1 MISLGSS
8 RWTSSAPNITLSF
21 AYEKQRSGADM
32 QYRAKV
38 TVSTVTGGSTFG
50 YPIYLKLSIDGSLK
64 VTQTLKNVNP
74 NKWSSEIT
82 YTSPWYTVTNK
93 TSGTTS
99 ISFNV
104 YSDLGSTRN
113 ATYTYSMDVDPA
125 ASKISVSNGTLGTAL
140 TLNLT
145 RYNSN
150 FTDNI
155 AYTCGTAFGSV
166 TSGSKAT
173 SVTWNTSNGNKVDLA
188 AQNTSG
194 QSVVVTFTVT
204 TYNGESIVGTNSAKA
219 TMAIPNIAGVR
230 PSVALSVTDST
241 NYLSTFGAY
250 VQGYSKLKIT
260 ATPTLG
266 FGSPIKTYEITAD
279 DSTYSTSTVTTPALK
294 GKGSLSISAKVTDN
308 RGYPSDVVSQSINV
322 LEYSK
327 PVVNVSAYRC
337 NSSGS
342 TDPEGAYMK
351 IVVTSSISGLNSK
364 NSATY
369 KVVHSGGT
377 ITGNG
382 TSFTSD
388 ALPCSVSATHNIEV
402 TVTDKI
408 SSTTKAAVIPIAYT
422 MLDFYNT
429 GKGIAFG
436 KVATRDGFDCSMPAY
451 FNGTVRFE
459 NGFTDASDTGW
470 VVLTNTVRYRYKNG
484 YITVAGAS
492 YGNVKLTKGE
502 YTEVGTMPSQYCPAF
517 QIPLVYHTVGG
528 SPVGQSGFIWAE
540 GKVGL
545 YSNTDA
551 TDYWAFSVTYP
562 V

>member
-1 MISLGSS
+1 MISLGSV
-8 RWTSSAPNITLSF
+8 RWTSSDPNITLSF

-32 QYRAKV
+32 QYRAQITV
-38 TVSTVTGGSTFG
+38 GTVSGGSYFG
-50 YPIYLKLSIDGSLK
+50 FPIYLKLSIGGVER
-64 VTQTLKNVNP
+64 VTQTLKTASP
-74 NKWSSEIT
+74 DRWTDPIT
-82 YTSPWYTVTNK
+82 YISPWYTVSNK

-104 YSDLGSTRN
+104 YSSDGSIRN
-113 ATYTYSMDVDPA
+113 ATYSYSMDVDPA

-155 AYTCGTAFGSV
+155 AYTCGTEFGSV

-173 SVTWNTSNGNKVDLA
+173 SVIWNTDNGNKIDLA

-204 TYNGESIVGTNSAKA
+204 TYNGESPVGTSSAKA
-219 TMAIPNIAGVR
+219 TMAIPNIADVK
-230 PSVALSVTDST
+230 PSVELSVTDST

-279 DSTYSTSTVTTPALK
+279 GSTYSTSTVTTPALK
-294 GKGSLSISAKVTDN
+294 GKGSLSISAKVTDD

-337 NSSGS
+337 NSNGDADS
-342 TDPEGAYMK
+342 EGAYMK
-351 IVVTSSISGLNSK
+351 IAFTSSISGLNDR

-369 KVVHSGGT
+369 QIVYSGG
-377 ITGNG
+377 ILTGTG

-388 ALPCSVSATHNIEV
+388 ALQCSVTETHDIEV

-422 MLDFYNT
+422 LLDFYNT

-436 KVATRDGFDCSMPAY
+436 KVATRDGFDCSMSAY
-451 FNGTVRFE
+451 FNGPVRFE
-459 NGFTDASDTGW
+459 KGFTDASDTGW
-470 VVLTNTVRYRYKNG
+470 VDLTSTVRYRYKNG
-484 YITVAGAS
+484 YITVVGAS
-492 YGNVKLTKGE
+492 YGHLTLTANE
-502 YTEVGTMPSQYCPAF
+502 YTHLGTLPSEYRPAF
-517 QIPLVYHTVGG
+517 QIPIVYHTVGG
-528 SPVGQSGFIWAE
+528 APINQSGFVTSDGI
-540 GKVGL
+540 VDL
-545 YSNTDA
+545 YSESEA